1 MNRFGY
7 ETLTTFWEDF
17 SIADRF
23 GIKAI
28 KDTYKRAFNEWKSNY
43 KYLTELILVLNW
55 KCWDFYD
62 EGNSEYSLLYS
73 NLYYE
78 ANDYARENLKG
89 EEFKYYFQV
98 TD

>member
-1 MNRFGY
+1 MNINGY
-7 ETLTTFWEDF
+7 ETFTTFWDDF
-17 SIADRF
+17 SIADMF

-28 KDTYKRAFNEWKSNY
+28 KDTYTRAFNEWKSDY

-55 KCWDFYD
+55 KCWYFYD
-62 EGNSEYSLLYS
+62 EGNNEYCLLYS
-73 NLYYE
+73 NLYHE

-89 EEFKYYFQV
+89 EEFRYYFRV